1 MSEFSFS
8 PMVYVYL
15 ANGITCF
22 LCAALAAWKGNQ
34 EKTVVYLASVLLN
47 VIGFMSEMYMVKYF

>member
-1 MSEFSFS
+1 MTFS

-22 LCAALAAWKGNQ
+22 FCALLAAWKGNA
-34 EKTVVYLASVLLN
+34 EKTVVYLASILLN
-47 VIGFMSEMYMVKYF
+47 VIGFMSGMYVVKYF